1 MESIEFNDIVKFH
14 DWPKKLISN
23 QNLVVKEKNNKEI
36 FREFGNE
43 KWTYINNLIDKIKNP
58 TIQNI
63 EKNIDF
69 NEKIVSV
76 YKGEFYKI
84 FKKEIDELHI
94 KLYTDTIL
102 KYLDKVEYIVELGA
116 GFGSKIL
123 RIASDK
129 RFKNKK
135 IIAGELTGQGQ
146 KAIKKIASNMGIE
159 IKVGFCDI
167 GKGDFKDLHI
177 PYNSLIFTSYSAHYT
192 SKIKKRVYKKL
203 MALKPNVIIH
213 FEPIYEVFSKNNI
226 YDLMC
231 KKYIEINDYNTN
243 LLTVIQNLNKE
254 GLLKFT
260 IDRNV
265 IGTNPFLPISVIEC
279 STEI

>member
-1 MESIEFNDIVKFH
+1 MESIEFVEIANFN
-14 DWPKKLISN
+14 DWPNKLISN
-23 QNLVVKEKNNKEI
+23 QNLVIKEKTNKEI
-36 FREFGNE
+36 LREFDRE
-43 KWTYINNLIDKIKNP
+43 KWTYINNLIDKTNYP

-63 EKNIDF
+63 EKKIDF

-76 YKGEFYKI
+76 YKGKFYKI
-84 FKKEIDELHI
+84 LKKEIDELHI

-123 RIASDK
+123 RIASDE

-135 IIAGELTGQGQ
+135 IIAGELTDQGQ
-146 KAIKKIASNMGIE
+146 KAIKKIASSMGIE

-167 GKGDFKDLHI
+167 GKGDFRDLNI
-177 PYNSLIFTSYSAHYT
+177 PYNSLIFTSYSTHYT
-192 SKIKKRVYKKL
+192 SKIKKGVYKKL
-203 MALKPNVIIH
+203 MSLKPNVIIH

-243 LLTVIQNLNKE
+243 LLTVIENLNKE

-260 IDRNV
+260 IDQNV
-265 IGTNPFLPISVIEC
+265 IGINPFLPISVIEC